1 MSQPKSHMER
11 VSEEKRKRERE
22 RGGKKSTDARE
33 RRKCN
38 EVLEE
43 RVTVKPLEFIA

>member
-11 VSEEKRKRERE
+11 VSEEKRKRER
-22 RGGKKSTDARE
+22 GGGGESTDARE